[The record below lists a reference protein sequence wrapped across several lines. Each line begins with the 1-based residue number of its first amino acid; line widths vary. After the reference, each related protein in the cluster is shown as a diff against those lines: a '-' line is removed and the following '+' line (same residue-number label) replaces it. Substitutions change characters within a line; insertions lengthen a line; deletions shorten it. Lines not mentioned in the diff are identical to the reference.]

1 MRIVFGLVLVAGIG
15 IAGYAV
21 SIAKDR
27 FEQYQ
32 TALTQQ
38 QSAILPTTQVYVVNR
53 QVRYG
58 DVLRPQDVSLIRWPA
73 GHVPFGAF
81 TEESQLF
88 PEGDD
93 MRTVLRVMERNEPVL
108 VSKVTSPGEDAGVA
122 SRLEEGMRAIAL
134 TVNVVSGVSGFL
146 RPGDH
151 VDVYWT
157 GTGRDGNSV
166 TRLIKS
172 SVHIIAIDQVADED
186 RSDPTI
192 ARTITV
198 SAPPDEIA
206 ALTQAQ
212 ATGALTLA
220 LVGVG
225 DDTLSDNVQAS
236 TDALLGE
243 VEVAVE
249 EERPEICTVRN
260 RRGAEV
266 VLIQV
271 PCTN

>member
-1 MRIVFGLVLVAGIG
+1 MRIVFGLVLFAGIG

-32 TALTQQ
+32 TALSQQ
-38 QSAILPTTQVYVVNR
+38 QSAILPTTEVYVVNR

-81 TEESQLF
+81 TEEEQLF
-88 PEGDD
+88 PEGGDL
-93 MRTVLRVMERNEPVL
+93 RTVLRVMERNEPVL
-108 VSKVTSPGEDAGVA
+108 VSKVTNPGEDAGVA

-157 GTGRDGNSV
+157 GQGRDGESI

-172 SVHIIAIDQVADED
+172 SVEIIAIDQIADED
-186 RSDPTI
+186 RNDPTI

-198 SAPPDEIA
+198 SAPPEEIA
-206 ALTQAQ
+206 TLTQAQ
-212 ATGALTLA
+212 ASGSLTLA

-225 DDTLSDNVQAS
+225 DNTLSDNVQSS

-243 VEVAVE
+243 VEVVVE

-260 RRGAEV
+260 RRGSEV
-266 VLIQV
+266 VLMQV